1 MSLLCAAAAL
11 LIEFRGSLCGSGGS
25 DHVLQGRTESEDLLH
40 GDSGSKEHEVNIDG
54 EGGLSKRLEV
64 SS

>member
-1 MSLLCAAAAL
+1 MSLLCAAVAL
-11 LIEFRGSLCGSGGS
+11 LIEFRGSLGGSGGS
-25 DHVLQGRTESEDLLH
+25 DHVLQGRTESEDFLH
-40 GDSGSKEHEVNIDG
+40 GDSGSKEHEVDG